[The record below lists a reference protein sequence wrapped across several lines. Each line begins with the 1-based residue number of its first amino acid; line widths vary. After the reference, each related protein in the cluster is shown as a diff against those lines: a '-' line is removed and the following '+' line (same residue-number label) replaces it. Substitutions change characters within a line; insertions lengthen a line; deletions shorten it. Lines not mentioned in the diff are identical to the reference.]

1 MAEKQLKY
9 KEYMF
14 RDTTNVEYEMYD
26 CTSNNWSQGS
36 VTKDIK
42 KNLEAIQGKYWIDS
56 LQRTS

>member
-42 KNLEAIQGKYWIDS
+42 KNLEAIQGKY
-56 LQRTS
+56 